1 MVGSCGS
8 GTSAPSDL
16 QDIKPGQ
23 VGCWGEQKSFMPF
36 ASFGSS
42 SIEIIIDLGIQLLLF
57 WIFFCE
63 LWPQKTFLQ
72 IVVLNVFFF
81 VANFGSW
88 ILLQIVDRWKSSI
101 VANYC
106 STTFSKFI
114 FKITYSAYCC
124 AGSFHSSSFCNECL
138 ALGQLF
144 IFCNGSS
151 RKTFFSL
158 TNLAI
163 CLFGSGS
170 TDLQDE
176 QAASLGI
183 KYL

>member
-42 SIEIIIDLGIQLLLF
+42 SIEIIIDLGIQLVLL

-72 IVVLNVFFF
+72 IVVLNVFFCCKF
-81 VANFGSW
+81 WFLKPFANCWSMKKFNCCKLLFHNFSQIYFQDHLFC
-88 ILLQIVDRWKSSI
+88 ILLCRIILFFIFLQLVFSFG
-101 VANYC
+101 
-106 STTFSKFI
+106 TTFHFLQWVVSENI
-114 FKITYSAYCC
+114 
-124 AGSFHSSSFCNECL
+124 
-138 ALGQLF
+138 
-144 IFCNGSS
+144 
-151 RKTFFSL
+151 FSL